1 MIHWFVA
8 LSLLLVGTFA
18 AADDE
23 RAHVNYM
30 LHCQGC
36 HLPQAEGFAGRV
48 PPMKDFVGYFL
59 HSAEG
64 RDFLIRVPGVAH
76 SALRDREITELMNWL
91 LQSFSAD
98 QLPATFAPFTVD
110 EVAALRQD
118 PEPAPETARIEILGR
133 IAADLPS
140 LADELA
146 NERE

>member
-1 MIHWFVA
+1 MIRWFVA
-8 LSLLLVGTFA
+8 LSLVLAGTFA

-36 HLPQAEGFAGRV
+36 HLPQAEGFEGRV

-59 HSAEG
+59 HSTEG

-76 SALRDREITELMNWL
+76 SALGDIEITELMNWL

-110 EVAALRQD
+110 EVASLRQD
-118 PEPAPETARIEILGR
+118 PELAPEAARIEILGD
-133 IAADLPS
+133 IAAALPP
-140 LADELA
+140 LADALA
-146 NERE
+146 REE